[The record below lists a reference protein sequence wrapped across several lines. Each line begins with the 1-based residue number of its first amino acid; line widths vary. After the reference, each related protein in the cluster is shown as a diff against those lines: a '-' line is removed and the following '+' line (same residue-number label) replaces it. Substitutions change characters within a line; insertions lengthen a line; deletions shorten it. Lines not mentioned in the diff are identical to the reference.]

1 MAVTQTLVFEKSG
14 ETLTSDSLRT
24 IINASTNFTDIANE
38 IQQYAENISYSMV
51 ENTDGTVTLTR
62 VWANDADYDAYKTA
76 CSALNTAHRAD
87 IESNGITITVTEP

>member
-14 ETLTSDSLRT
+14 ETLTSASLRT
-24 IINASTNFTDIANE
+24 IINAATNFNEIATE

-62 VWANDADYDAYKTA
+62 VWANDADYNAYKTA

-87 IESNGITITVTEP
+87 IESNGVSITITEP